1 MEEFKNCTSAME
13 KSGEELAYYRL
24 LKPDKTKYFAREMS
38 GDQLSERRIFLKKA
52 LAPFS
57 NWSILSNEELEDI
70 RLYRLNDGYLAE
82 NKDGQQFFLKNQET
96 TKSESKF
103 RQIRAMM
110 PFEFMEL
117 TGKDFDW
124 KKYKADI
131 LEPKTMVNTYIM
143 HYSKFKEQG
152 IGLYIHSG
160 TKGSGKTM
168 LACCMINELTKR
180 HAGSIKFVNIIDFL
194 EMTKKSYNGDNE
206 VESIYKASLLVID
219 DIGVQMSKEWVDTVL
234 YRLINERYINRLPTI
249 YTSNIAVDRLKIDDR
264 IIDRIESRSY
274 IVTLPEE
281 SIRRTLG
288 QQEKERLLQ
297 DIQDNKSIK

>member
-52 LAPFS
+52 LAPFP

-180 HAGSIKFVNIIDFL
+180 HSGSVKFVNILDFL
-194 EMTKKSYNGDNE
+194 EMTKKSYYGDNE

-249 YTSNIAVDRLKIDDR
+249 YTSNISVDMLKIDDR

-281 SIRRTLG
+281 SIRRILG
-288 QQEKERLLQ
+288 QQDKERLLQ